1 MSSLRTT
8 MPAPSPAFATI
19 LADTT
24 RYIPGN
30 NFLEDSTNPA
40 NRSLPGVSTLKSG
53 GYLTTDIRRNIRWVL
68 QADKRTWLACPIY
81 QSDEEGWHH
90 VPSPRV
96 MRRRARGIERRK
108 ERQGW
113 MGSLVEPTEALP
125 LL

>member
-1 MSSLRTT
+1 
-8 MPAPSPAFATI
+8 MPAPSPVLASILSDATR
-19 LADTT
+19 L
-24 RYIPGN
+24 IPGN
-30 NFLEDSTNPA
+30 NFMEDPTRPA
-40 NRSLPGVSTLKSG
+40 NCSLPGISTLKTSA
-53 GYLTTDIRRNIRWVL
+53 YLTTDIRRNIRWVL
-68 QADKRTWLACPIY
+68 QADKRTWVASPIY

-113 MGSLVEPTEALP
+113 MGSLVEPTETLP